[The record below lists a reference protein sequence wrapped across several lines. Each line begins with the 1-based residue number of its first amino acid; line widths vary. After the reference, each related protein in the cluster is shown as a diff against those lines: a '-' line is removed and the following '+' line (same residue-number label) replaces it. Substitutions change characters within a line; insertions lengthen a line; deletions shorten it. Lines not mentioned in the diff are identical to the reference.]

1 MKYIIITGGSGG
13 IGSQI
18 TRVLLSANYHVIVIG
33 RSQNN
38 FDLMADR
45 LINNQNLSFYKLDIS
60 DKNSVNTFYNDLNK
74 IGGDIFALINAAGVQ
89 SPIGKFIN
97 SDYNDWII
105 NLSNNFLGT
114 VNMIRG
120 FLFNS
125 NNKSKRKIINFSGG
139 GATSSRPNFSAY
151 AVSKTAIVKFTEIL
165 ADEIAD
171 QNIDINAIAPGAV
184 NTNMLDEVLAAK
196 SLAGEEYALATKRK
210 KSGGVSP
217 KKAVDLCQFLLSDD
231 ANGVTGKLISAI
243 WDDYRDPNFLVRL
256 KTDPEF
262 CCLRRIDSH
271 NFDIVK

>member
-18 TRVLLSANYHVIVIG
+18 TRVLLRANYHVIVIG

-74 IGGDIFALINAAGVQ
+74 IDGDIYALINAAGVQ

-125 NNKSKRKIINFSGG
+125 NNKSQRKIINFSGG
-139 GATSSRPNFSAY
+139 GSTSSRPNFSAY

-196 SLAGEEYALATKRK
+196 SLAGEEYALAKKRK

-217 KKAVDLCQFLLSDD
+217 KKAVDLCQFLLSKD

-243 WDDYRDPNFLVRL
+243 WDDYRDSNFLTRL

-271 NFDIVK
+271 NFDSVK

>member
-1 MKYIIITGGSGG
+1 LKYIIITGGSGG

-18 TRVLLSANYHVIVIG
+18 TSALLRANYHVIVVG

-38 FDLMADR
+38 FDLMAVEV
-45 LINNQNLSFYKLDIS
+45 INNKNLSFYKVDVS
-60 DKNSVNTFYNDLNK
+60 DKDAVNSFYSDLNK
-74 IGGDIFALINAAGVQ
+74 IDCDIFALINAAGIQ
-89 SPIGKFIN
+89 GPIGKFTKI
-97 SDYNDWII
+97 DYNDWII

-120 FLFNS
+120 FLS
-125 NNKSKRKIINFSGG
+125 ITNNNNHRKIINFSGG
-139 GATSSRPNFSAY
+139 GSTSSRTNFSAY

-165 ADEIAD
+165 ADEMAE

-184 NTNMLDEVLAAK
+184 NTSMLDEVLAAK
-196 SLAGEEYALATKRK
+196 FSAGEEYPLAIKRK

-231 ANGVTGKLISAI
+231 ANGVTGKLISAV
-243 WDDYRDPNFLVRL
+243 WDDYRNPNFFARL

-262 CCLRRIDSH
+262 CCLRRIDSQ
-271 NFDIVK
+271 NFDKIK

>member
-18 TRVLLSANYHVIVIG
+18 TRALLRANYHVIVIG

-38 FDLMADR
+38 FDLMAVR
-45 LINNQNLSFYKLDIS
+45 LINDQNLSFYKLDIS

-74 IGGDIFALINAAGVQ
+74 IDGDIFALINAAGVQ

-125 NNKSKRKIINFSGG
+125 NNKSQRKIINFSGG
-139 GATSSRPNFSAY
+139 GSTSSRPNFSAY

-184 NTNMLDEVLAAK
+184 NTNMLDEILAAK
-196 SLAGEEYALATKRK
+196 SLAGEEYSLATKRK

-217 KKAVDLCQFLLSDD
+217 KKAVDLCQFLLSED
-231 ANGVTGKLISAI
+231 ANGVTGKLISAV
-243 WDDYRDPNFLVRL
+243 WDDYRDPNFLARL

-271 NFDIVK
+271 NFDSVK

>member
-1 MKYIIITGGSGG
+1 LKYIIITGGSGG

-18 TRVLLSANYHVIVIG
+18 TRALLRANYHVIVIG

-38 FDLMADR
+38 FDLMSLR
-45 LINNQNLSFYKLDIS
+45 VINNQNLSFYKLDIS
-60 DKNSVNTFYNDLNK
+60 DNNLVNTFYNDLNK
-74 IGGDIFALINAAGVQ
+74 IDGDIFALINAAGVQ

-97 SDYNDWII
+97 LDYNDWII

-120 FLFNS
+120 FFSINE
-125 NNKSKRKIINFSGG
+125 NKNHRKIINFSGG
-139 GATSSRPNFSAY
+139 GSTSSRPNFSAY

-196 SLAGEEYALATKRK
+196 SLAGEEYALARKRK

-217 KKAVDLCQFLLSDD
+217 KKAVDLCQFLLSED

-243 WDDYRDPNFLVRL
+243 WDDYRDSNFLTRL

-271 NFDIVK
+271 NFDSVK

>member
-1 MKYIIITGGSGG
+1 LKYIIITGGSGG

-18 TRVLLSANYHVIVIG
+18 TRVLLRANYHVIVIG

-74 IGGDIFALINAAGVQ
+74 IDGDIYALINAAGVQ

-125 NNKSKRKIINFSGG
+125 NNKSQRKIINFSGG
-139 GATSSRPNFSAY
+139 GSTSSRPNFSAY

-196 SLAGEEYALATKRK
+196 SLAGEEYALAKKRK

-217 KKAVDLCQFLLSDD
+217 KKAVDLCQFLLSKD

-243 WDDYRDPNFLVRL
+243 WDDYRDSNFLTRL

-271 NFDIVK
+271 NFDSVK